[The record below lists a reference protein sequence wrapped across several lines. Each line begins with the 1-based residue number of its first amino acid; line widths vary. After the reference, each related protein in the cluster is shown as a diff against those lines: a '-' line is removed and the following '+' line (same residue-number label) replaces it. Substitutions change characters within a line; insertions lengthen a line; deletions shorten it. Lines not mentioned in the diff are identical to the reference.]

1 MASNKHALLR
11 YRIIDKR
18 LRNKYKPYPTID
30 DLMAACEEALY
41 GSDMGDA
48 ISKSTIEKDLRAM
61 REDDE
66 LGYHAPIK
74 FSKKEK
80 GYFYEDASYSIDD
93 IPLNDDDLSA
103 IQFAART
110 LYQFRDNDM
119 FKQFRFAIDKIFN
132 RLNISSEVKDEAI
145 VQFVQFD
152 QMEAPSGGEYLPT
165 ILSAIK
171 EKLKLNLQYKSFG
184 KALPSQNIVHPY
196 LLKEYKHRWY
206 LICFHED
213 KKKVITYGLDRV
225 VKLEA
230 SKETYVA
237 PKEFDAASFFKYSFG
252 ITQIDEAPVEV
263 VLEFKA
269 LQGEYIKTQPLH
281 ASQQIVKESKETIT
295 VKLKITI
302 THELVEQ
309 ILSYGAN
316 VKVIQPDKL
325 KGLIIEKHSGALSQY
340 Q

>member
-30 DLMAACEEALY
+30 DLMMACEEALY

-66 LGYHAPIK
+66 LAYHAPIR
-74 FSKKEK
+74 FSKREK
-80 GYFYEDASYSIDD
+80 GYYYENPDYSIDD

-119 FKQFRFAIDKIFN
+119 FRQFRFAIDKIFN

-145 VQFVQFD
+145 VQYVQFD
-152 QMEAPSGGEYLPT
+152 QIDAPSGGEYLPV

-171 EKLKLNLQYKSFG
+171 EKLKLKLQYKSFG
-184 KALPSQNIVHPY
+184 KAQPSENIVHPY

-206 LICFHED
+206 LICYHEN
-213 KKKVITYGLDRV
+213 KGKVITYGLDRV
-225 VKLEA
+225 LKLE
-230 SKETYVA
+230 STKEVYQVS
-237 PKEFDAASFFKYSFG
+237 KEFDAASFFRYSFG
-252 ITQIDEAPVEV
+252 ITQMDEAPVEV
-263 VLEFKA
+263 LLQFKS

-281 ASQQIVKESKETIT
+281 ASQQITEENKDV
-295 VKLKITI
+295 VVVQLKVNI

-316 VKVIQPDKL
+316 VKVLQPAKL
-325 KGLIIEKHSGALSQY
+325 QKLIAEKLNEAFSQY
-340 Q
+340 

>member
-66 LGYHAPIK
+66 LAYHAPIK
-74 FSKKEK
+74 FSKREM
-80 GYFYEDASYSIDD
+80 GYFYENPAYSIDD

-119 FKQFRFAIDKIFN
+119 FRQFRFAIDKIFN
-132 RLNISSEVKDEAI
+132 RMNISSEVKDEAI
-145 VQFVQFD
+145 VQYVQFD
-152 QMEAPSGGEYLPT
+152 QMDTASGSEYLPT

-171 EKLKLNLQYKSFG
+171 EKLKLFIRYKAFG
-184 KALPSQNIVHPY
+184 KEQASENLVHPY

-206 LICFHED
+206 LICYHEA
-213 KKKVITYGLDRV
+213 KEKIITYGLDRV
-225 VKLEA
+225 LSLE
-230 SKETYVA
+230 SRQETYKA
-237 PKEFDAASFFKYSFG
+237 IKGFDPSVFFKYSFG
-252 ITQIDEAPVEV
+252 ITQIDEAPIAVE
-263 VLEFKA
+263 LEFKGPQA
-269 LQGEYIKTQPLH
+269 EYIKSQPLH
-281 ASQQIVKESKETIT
+281 SSQQIIKKSPVT
-295 VKLKITI
+295 VKLNVTL

-316 VKVIQPDKL
+316 VKVIKPEKL
-325 KGLIIEKHSGALSQY
+325 REIIIEKHKGALSQY
-340 Q
+340 